1 MATIEEI
8 TTEEIEQQTAD
19 QIDIEEGSGDDDVP
33 ELEQGDAPTMGANI
47 QKPQG
52 RQERKARQSIKKLGL
67 VPVTG
72 VTRVAIRKTKAML
85 FVINKPDVFKNPNS
99 DTYVVFGEAK
109 VEDPTGQQ
117 QFRNAQQMEQ
127 MQAAREAATAASAAE
142 KVETLEED
150 PVSDGDDGEVD
161 QGDIED
167 KDIDLVMQQANVE
180 RAKAIKA
187 LRKNNGDIVNSIME
201 LTI

>member
-8 TTEEIEQQTAD
+8 TTEEINNDKVE
-19 QIDIEEGSGDDDVP
+19 IEEGSGDDDDDVP
-33 ELEQGDAPTMGANI
+33 DLEAGDATASMGGNI

-67 VPVTG
+67 VPVPG

-127 MQAAREAATAASAAE
+127 MQAAREAAASATA
-142 KVETLEED
+142 KAETLEED

-167 KDIDLVMQQANVE
+167 KDITLVMQQANVD
-180 RAKAIKA
+180 RNKAIKA
-187 LRKNNGDIVNSIME
+187 LKKNDGDIVNSIME